1 MARSEQIAIACLFLG
16 LLALMP
22 IEPFCSEL
30 PYTAARPP
38 LTRRDNASSY
48 PQVRIDQGLTSADDH
63 IHAGLTRVDVTRW
76 LNPAVMISSLL
87 QTTVEFV
94 LAGEEAYLLLL
105 AVSMCCLC
113 VVHWVKRKWQKM
125 HRYKMYVTY
134 SRLFLGAQTF
144 MKNL

>member
-1 MARSEQIAIACLFLG
+1 MARWEQAVIVGLFLG

-22 IEPFCSEL
+22 IEPFCSER

-48 PQVRIDQGLTSADDH
+48 PQVRIDQGLSSADDH

-76 LNPAVMISSLL
+76 LNPAVIISSLL
-87 QTTVEFV
+87 QTTVEFL

-105 AVSMCCLC
+105 AVSLCCLC
-113 VVHWVKRKWQKM
+113 GVHWAKRKWRKL
-125 HRYKMYVTY
+125 HRYAGV
-134 SRLFLGAQTF
+134 
-144 MKNL
+144 

>member
-1 MARSEQIAIACLFLG
+1 MARWEQAAIACLFLG

-22 IEPFCSEL
+22 IEPFCSER
-30 PYTAARPP
+30 PYTAYTAARPP
-38 LTRRDNASSY
+38 LTRGDNASSH
-48 PQVRIDQGLTSADDH
+48 PQVRIDQGLSSADDH

-105 AVSMCCLC
+105 AVSLCCLC
-113 VVHWVKRKWQKM
+113 VVHWVKRKWQKL
-125 HRYKMYVTY
+125 HR
-134 SRLFLGAQTF
+134 
-144 MKNL
+144 

>member
-1 MARSEQIAIACLFLG
+1 MVRSEQIVNLCLFLG
-16 LLALMP
+16 LLALMT
-22 IEPFCSEL
+22 IEPLCSER

-38 LTRRDNASSY
+38 LTKRDNASSL
-48 PQVRIDQGLTSADDH
+48 PQVRIDHGLTNADDH

-105 AVSMCCLC
+105 AVTLCCLC
-113 VVHWVKRKWQKM
+113 VVHWAKRKWQTF
-125 HRYKMYVTY
+125 HRYKMYVVY
-134 SRLFLGAQTF
+134 SRLFSGAQISV
-144 MKNL
+144 KNL